1 MIDSHCHLDARD
13 FDNDRA
19 EVVERAKKAGV
30 GLIINPASD
39 FASNAKIDKIAKE
52 FNGYLLPCTGIDPI
66 SCLKQNKIEEIG
78 KYVERCVAIG
88 EVGLDYYWSKK
99 KELQVENFK
108 RFIDLASEYDK
119 PLIVH
124 ARNAMADALYT
135 LEKKHAER
143 VVLHCFF
150 GSKADAKKA
159 QDLGYYLSF
168 ATNICY
174 RDSKSLIK
182 DVSLSNML
190 AETDS
195 PYLSPSRSG
204 RNEPKNVALAIEH
217 LAKVLEMPVSEVDRI
232 VERNT
237 KKAFML

>member
-1 MIDSHCHLDARD
+1 
-13 FDNDRA
+13 
-19 EVVERAKKAGV
+19 
-30 GLIINPASD
+30 
-39 FASNAKIDKIAKE
+39 
-52 FNGYLLPCTGIDPI
+52 
-66 SCLKQNKIEEIG
+66 
-78 KYVERCVAIG
+78 VERCVAIG
-88 EVGLDYYWSKK
+88 EVGLDYYWSKE